1 MKRLL
6 FAASLFFALLSV
18 GTAGAE
24 DPGTASDFTL
34 PSLDGGSVSL
44 RDFLHKKVVI
54 MNFWAAW
61 CDACEEEMPELL
73 KLKNQYGAKEIV
85 FLGVNAGDTERAAKK
100 FVDKMNYS
108 YVILLDKDK
117 SVSRKFK
124 VLGIPQTLVIAK
136 DGKIVYREGRPPH
149 DLNFIKDLAP

>member
-6 FAASLFFALLSV
+6 IAASFFFALLSV
-18 GTAGAE
+18 GAVGAE
-24 DPGTASDFTL
+24 DPGAASDFTL

-44 RDFLHKKVVI
+44 RDFLHKKAVV

-73 KLKNQYGAKEIV
+73 RLKNQYASKDVV
-85 FLGVNAGDTERAAKK
+85 FLGINAGDTERAAKK
-100 FVDKMNYS
+100 FVDKMSFS
-108 YVILLDKDK
+108 YQILLDRDK

-136 DGKIVYREGRPPH
+136 DGKIVYREGRPPR
-149 DLNFIKDLAP
+149 DLGFIKNLAP